1 MSRRYVSLW
10 LPTWPIDRF
19 RLEAER
25 AGEPRHHGAPFALLR
40 AENGG
45 PRLYALAPEAA
56 ASRLRPGLG
65 LADARAIC
73 PGLVVADAAPAR
85 DAEALAALALWC
97 GRYSPWVAVDG
108 DDGVL
113 LDITGCAH
121 LQGGEAS
128 LLADLE
134 TRLRPF
140 GFRVRAAAASNP
152 AAAWAWARFGAGGVL
167 PAART
172 ERAALELPIAALRLD
187 ADTVAGLER
196 LGFKRVRD
204 LEAVPHAPL
213 TTRFGVA
220 PVERLHRL
228 MGRMHVPFTPLAAP
242 ARHAVRLAWA
252 EPLGT
257 REGVEAALAEALE
270 RLAGELERAQ
280 EGARHLRLD
289 LARLDGAV
297 HRLEVRTARASRDA
311 RALARLFR
319 DDLDGLDLGFGVEC
333 LRLAA
338 VATERLT
345 ARQLQAGGG
354 EGDGEAAQAQL
365 IDRLSQRLGPARVR
379 RLVPDDSHLPER
391 ACRLVPAREATGGG
405 DPWPERGP
413 RPLRL
418 LAEPRPVGAV
428 AAVPDGAPRRLRL
441 DGGLRAVAAAAG
453 PERIAPEWWR
463 AAEAEGA
470 TRDYHRLDL
479 EDGRR
484 LWVRRTG
491 GWGDTAAPRWTLDGV
506 FT

>member
-19 RLEAER
+19 RLEAR
-25 AGEPRHHGAPFALLR
+25 RKGEPCHDDAPFALLTS
-40 AENGG
+40 ENGG

-56 ASRLRPGLG
+56 AAKLRPGLG

-73 PGLVVADAAPAR
+73 PGLVTAAADPAR
-85 DAEALAALALWC
+85 DATALEALALWC

-121 LQGGEAS
+121 LLGGEAS

-140 GFRVRAAAASNP
+140 GFRLRTAAASNP
-152 AAAWAWARFGAGGVL
+152 AAAWAWARFGPGGVL
-167 PAART
+167 AGAGG
-172 ERAALELPIAALRLD
+172 ERAVLELPIAALRLD

-196 LGFKRVRD
+196 LGFKRVRE

-213 TTRFGVA
+213 STRFGSG

-228 MGRMHVPFTPLAAP
+228 MGRTTVPFTPLAPP

-257 REGVEAALAEALE
+257 HAGIEAALGDALT
-270 RLAGELERAQ
+270 RLTGELERAR

-338 VATERLT
+338 VATERLA
-345 ARQLQAGGG
+345 ARQLEAGGG
-354 EGDGEAAQAQL
+354 EGDGEAAEARL
-365 IDRLSQRLGPARVR
+365 IDRLAQRLGPERVR
-379 RLVPDDSHLPER
+379 RLAPRDSHLPER
-391 ACRLVPAREATGGG
+391 ACRLVPAREAGAGGE
-405 DPWPERGP
+405 PWPERGP

-428 AAVPDGAPRRLRL
+428 AAVPDGAPGRLRL
-441 DGGLRAVAAAAG
+441 DGALQAVAAAEG

-463 AAEAEGA
+463 EPEAA

-479 EDGRR
+479 ADGRR
-484 LWVRRTG
+484 LWVRRSG
-491 GWGDTAAPRWTLDGV
+491 GWGEGTPPRWTLDGV
-506 FT
+506 FA

>member
-10 LPTWPIDRF
+10 LPTWPIDRY
-19 RLEAER
+19 RLEARR
-25 AGEPRHHGAPFALLR
+25 AGEPAHEGAPFALL
-40 AENGG
+40 APANGG
-45 PRLYALAPEAA
+45 PRLYALAPEAT
-56 ASRLRPGLG
+56 ASRLRAGLG

-73 PGLVVADAAPAR
+73 AGLVTAEADPAR
-85 DAEALAALALWC
+85 DAIALEALALWC

-121 LQGGEAS
+121 LVGGEAG
-128 LLADLE
+128 LLADLA

-140 GFRVRAAAASNP
+140 GFRLRAAAASNP
-152 AAAWAWARFGAGGVL
+152 AAAWAWARFGPGGVL
-167 PAART
+167 ASARG
-172 ERAALELPIAALRLD
+172 EHALLDLPIAALRLD
-187 ADTVAGLER
+187 ADIVAGLER

-213 TTRFGVA
+213 ATRFGPA

-228 MGRMHVPFTPLAAP
+228 MGRMTVPFTPLAPP

-257 REGVEAALAEALE
+257 HAGLEAALGDALM
-270 RLAGELERAQ
+270 RLAGELERAR

-338 VATERLT
+338 VATERLS
-345 ARQLQAGGG
+345 ARQLEAGGG
-354 EGDGEAAQAQL
+354 EGDGEAAAAQL
-365 IDRLSQRLGPARVR
+365 IDRLSQRLGPDRVR
-379 RLVPDDSHLPER
+379 RLEPRDSHLPER
-391 ACRLVPAREATGGG
+391 ACRLVPARDGAAGGE
-405 DPWPERGP
+405 PWPERGP

-418 LAEPRPVGAV
+418 MVEPRPVGAV

-441 DGGLRAVAAAAG
+441 DGGLQVVAAAEG
-453 PERIAPEWWR
+453 PERVAPEWWR
-463 AAEAEGA
+463 EPDAA

-479 EDGRR
+479 AGGRR
-484 LWVRRTG
+484 LWLRRTG
-491 GWGDTAAPRWTLDGV
+491 GRNDATPPRWTLDGV
-506 FT
+506 FA

>member
-1 MSRRYVSLW
+1 M
-10 LPTWPIDRF
+10 PTWPIDRF
-19 RLEAER
+19 RLEARR
-25 AGEPRHHGAPFALLR
+25 AGEPDHAATPFALL
-40 AENGG
+40 APESGG
-45 PRLYALAPEAA
+45 PKLYALAPEAA
-56 ASRLRPGLG
+56 AAKLRCGLG

-85 DAEALAALALWC
+85 DAEALQALALWC

-121 LQGGEAS
+121 LLGGEAS

-134 TRLRPF
+134 TRLRPL

-152 AAAWAWARFGAGGVL
+152 AAAWAWARFGRGGVL
-167 PAART
+167 ASARG
-172 ERAALELPIAALRLD
+172 ERAVLELPVAALGLD
-187 ADTVAGLER
+187 AATVAGLER

-213 TTRFGVA
+213 ATRFGTA

-228 MGRMHVPFTPLAAP
+228 MGRMSVPFTPLAPP

-257 REGVEAALAEALE
+257 HEGVEAALGEALT
-270 RLAGELERAQ
+270 RLAGELARAQ

-297 HRLEVRTARASRDA
+297 HRLEARTARASRDA
-311 RALARLFR
+311 GALARLFG

-345 ARQLQAGGG
+345 ARQLEAGGG
-354 EGDGEAAQAQL
+354 EDDGDGDGAGVAAARL
-365 IDRLSQRLGPARVR
+365 IDRLSGRLGPERVR
-379 RLVPDDSHLPER
+379 RLVPCDSHLPER
-391 ACRLVPAREATGGG
+391 ASRLVPAREAAVDGG
-405 DPWPERGP
+405 PWPERGP

-441 DGGLRAVAAAAG
+441 DGGLQAVIAAEG

-463 AAEAEGA
+463 EPDAA

-479 EDGRR
+479 ADGRR
-484 LWVRRTG
+484 LWVRRSG
-491 GWGDTAAPRWTLDGV
+491 GRGDGRGDGAGAAPRWTLAGV
-506 FT
+506 FA

>member
-19 RLEAER
+19 RLEAGR
-25 AGEPRHHGAPFALLR
+25 AGEPVHDGAPFALLR

-56 ASRLRPGLG
+56 AAKLRPGLG

-73 PGLVVADAAPAR
+73 PDLVVADADPAR
-85 DAEALAALALWC
+85 DAEALEALALWC

-121 LQGGEAS
+121 LMGGEAS

-152 AAAWAWARFGAGGVL
+152 AAVWAWARFGAGGVL
-167 PAART
+167 PAAKT
-172 ERAALELPIAALRLD
+172 EHAVLDLPVAALRLD

-213 TTRFGVA
+213 ATRFGTG

-228 MGRMHVPFTPLAAP
+228 MGRMRVPFTPLAPP

-257 REGVEAALAEALE
+257 REGVEAALAEALG

-297 HRLEVRTARASRDA
+297 HRLEVRTARASREA
-311 RALARLFR
+311 KALARLFR

-345 ARQLQAGGG
+345 ARQLAAGGVEGGG
-354 EGDGEAAQAQL
+354 EGDGEAAAAQL
-365 IDRLSQRLGPARVR
+365 IDRLSARLGPARVR
-379 RLVPDDSHLPER
+379 RL
-391 ACRLVPAREATGGG
+391 
-405 DPWPERGP
+405 
-413 RPLRL
+413 
-418 LAEPRPVGAV
+418 
-428 AAVPDGAPRRLRL
+428 
-441 DGGLRAVAAAAG
+441 
-453 PERIAPEWWR
+453 
-463 AAEAEGA
+463 
-470 TRDYHRLDL
+470 
-479 EDGRR
+479 
-484 LWVRRTG
+484 
-491 GWGDTAAPRWTLDGV
+491 
-506 FT
+506 

>member
-1 MSRRYVSLW
+1 M
-10 LPTWPIDRF
+10 PTWPIDRF
-19 RLEAER
+19 RLEARR
-25 AGEPRHHGAPFALLR
+25 AGEPDHAGAPFALLR
-40 AENGG
+40 AEASG
-45 PRLYALAPEAA
+45 PTLYALTPEAA
-56 ASRLRPGLG
+56 AARLRPGLG

-73 PGLVVADAAPAR
+73 PGLVVADAEPRR
-85 DAEALAALALWC
+85 DAAALEALALWC

-121 LQGGEAS
+121 LHGGEAS

-134 TRLRPF
+134 TRLGPF

-167 PAART
+167 ASART
-172 ERAALELPIAALRLD
+172 ERAGLDLPIAALRLD
-187 ADTVAGLER
+187 AATVAGLER

-213 TTRFGVA
+213 ATRFGTA

-228 MGRMHVPFTPLAAP
+228 MGRMRDPFTPLAPP

-257 REGVEAALAEALE
+257 HEGVEAALGEALG

-280 EGARHLRLD
+280 AGVRQLRLD

-297 HRLEVRTARASRDA
+297 HRLEVRTARATRDP

-338 VATERLT
+338 VATEELG
-345 ARQLQAGGG
+345 ARQLEAGGG
-354 EGDGEAAQAQL
+354 EGEGEGEAAAARL
-365 IDRLSQRLGPARVR
+365 IDRLSQRLGSERVR
-379 RLVPDDSHLPER
+379 RLVPWDSHLPER
-391 ACRLVPAREATGGG
+391 ACRSVPARDAAGAEAA
-405 DPWPERGP
+405 PWPARGP

-418 LAEPRPVGAV
+418 LAAPRPVGAV
-428 AAVPDGAPRRLRL
+428 AAVPDGAPKRLRL
-441 DGGLRAVAAAAG
+441 DGGLQAVAAAEG

-463 AAEAEGA
+463 APEAA
-470 TRDYHRLDL
+470 TRDYHRLEL
-479 EDGRR
+479 EGGRR

-491 GWGDTAAPRWTLDGV
+491 GWDGAEPPRWSLDGV
-506 FT
+506 FA